1 MLWPTLLEDAI
12 SKGAPIEAVLS
23 VVASAARTEINSF
36 QVYNFNVRAQIGPVM
51 SKMTGQTL

>member
-1 MLWPTLLEDAI
+1 M
-12 SKGAPIEAVLS
+12 EAVLS

-36 QVYNFNVRAQIGPVM
+36 QVYNFNVRAPIGPVM